1 MINRKFVAFYFIL
14 VFHSGLVGSQEIR
27 EYFNGARMMGMGGA
41 SIAVVNDET
50 ALLSN
55 PAGLGKLRDSYGTLL
70 DPEFDLGQNV
80 NGLYQD
86 SPFTSPL
93 DLGQVANSLNR
104 SKNTYYHFRTQL
116 FPSFV
121 VKNFGIG
128 IFYKYVLDL
137 KMNAA
142 GTAVETFYQEDAALH
157 LGYNFRFFDGR
168 VKLGVA
174 GKLVSRIELNQAALA
189 YPGNF
194 GLQPLGTEGAAIGV
208 DVGLNLSAPWTWL
221 PTLAIVARD
230 VGGTQ
235 FTAGK
240 NLRYMPSTAPVPTPM
255 TQDLDVAFAVFP
267 IHANRTRSSFTIEA
281 QKIMAAATS
290 TAQTKY
296 LHLGY
301 EYNYADIFFFRAGMN
316 GPWYTTGLELAS
328 ENVQFQFATYGE
340 DVGQGATLLEDRR
353 YIVKFTLRF

>member
-1 MINRKFVAFYFIL
+1 MINRKFVALLFMMNL
-14 VFHSGLVGSQEIR
+14 SLCASAQEVR

-55 PAGLGKLRDSYGTLL
+55 PAGLGKLRDTFGTIL
-70 DPEFDLGQNV
+70 DPEFDFGQNV
-80 NGLYQD
+80 NGIYTQ
-86 SPFTSPL
+86 SPFQDPFN
-93 DLGQVANSLNR
+93 LGQVASSLNS
-104 SKNTYYHFRTQL
+104 SKNTYYHARTQI

-128 IFYKYVLDL
+128 IFYKYVLDM

-142 GTAVETFYQEDAALH
+142 GTAAETFYQEDVALH

-168 VKLGVA
+168 IKLGVA
-174 GKLVSRIELNQAALA
+174 GKLISRVELNQAAMT

-194 GLQPLGTEGAAIGV
+194 GLQQNGTEGVALGA
-208 DVGLNLSAPWTWL
+208 DVGLNLAAPWTWL
-221 PTLAIVARD
+221 PTLAVVARD

-240 NLRYMPSTAPVPTPM
+240 NLRYMPTTSPIPSQM
-255 TQDLDVAFAVFP
+255 FQDFDVALAVFP

-281 QKIMAAATS
+281 QKIQTAAT
-290 TAQTKY
+290 AANQLKY
-296 LHLGY
+296 LHVGY
-301 EYNYADIFFFRAGMN
+301 ELNHSDVFFFRLGMN
-316 GPWYTTGLELAS
+316 GPWYTAGFEIAS
-328 ENVQFQFATYGE
+328 EKIQAQFATYGE
-340 DVGQGATLLEDRR
+340 DVGQGTTLSEDRR
-353 YIVKFTLRF
+353 YILKFAFRF